1 MTMASWLRSSRLS
14 RFFRTALALSA
25 LAASPACGTSS
36 DAGPEPSTE
45 PPAQEVPARVVE
57 LVEHG
62 AGDTTVV
69 FESGLGN
76 DWSPWKKILEEVGV
90 RARAVAY
97 SRPGY
102 GESEPSPDPRDAAH
116 IAEDL
121 RTLLLARGYAPPY
134 LLVGHSFGG
143 AYMELFAKAHP
154 AEVVGVVLVDPR
166 HRDFTAACE
175 ETGFDGCL
183 PPDSVVATLPQV
195 QQDEIAGFAHT
206 SEQIAAVG
214 SFGAYPVRVLTATSH
229 GFPPDLESV
238 WQSQHAALAAEAV
251 NGEQIVFPGATHLL
265 QLAKPH
271 EVAEVI
277 LSLVPA
283 PGGV

>member
-1 MTMASWLRSSRLS
+1 
-14 RFFRTALALSA
+14 
-25 LAASPACGTSS
+25 
-36 DAGPEPSTE
+36 
-45 PPAQEVPARVVE
+45 
-57 LVEHG
+57 
-62 AGDTTVV
+62 
-69 FESGLGN
+69 
-76 DWSPWKKILEEVGV
+76 
-90 RARAVAY
+90 
-97 SRPGY
+97 
-102 GESEPSPDPRDAAH
+102 
-116 IAEDL
+116 
-121 RTLLLARGYAPPY
+121 
-134 LLVGHSFGG
+134 
-143 AYMELFAKAHP
+143 
-154 AEVVGVVLVDPR
+154 
-166 HRDFTAACE
+166 
-175 ETGFDGCL
+175 
-183 PPDSVVATLPQV
+183 VVATLPQV

-229 GFPPDLESV
+229 GFPPEVESV